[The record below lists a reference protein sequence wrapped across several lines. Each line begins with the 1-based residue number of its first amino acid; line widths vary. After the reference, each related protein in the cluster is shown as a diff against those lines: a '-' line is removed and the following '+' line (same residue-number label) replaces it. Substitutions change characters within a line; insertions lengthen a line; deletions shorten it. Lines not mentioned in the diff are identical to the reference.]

1 MLNAL
6 DMALDEMD
14 ITLYNFLPTSL
25 DRGSTEYLRNKCIGC
40 GLVPV

>member
-1 MLNAL
+1 ML
-6 DMALDEMD
+6 DTALDEMK

-25 DRGSTEYLRNKCIGC
+25 DRGSTEYLGDKCIRC